1 MKVNISYSVD
11 LDEVLAD
18 AYSFYK
24 KESEKLKET
33 SKETLSTLDK
43 PFSDDGLFETLQAM
57 KNYREASTRFDEK
70 LVEISNI
77 LVGYANIRYKQQE
90 ESQRP
95 QETTKE
101 QQND

>member
-1 MKVNISYSVD
+1 
-11 LDEVLAD
+11 
-18 AYSFYK
+18 
-24 KESEKLKET
+24 
-33 SKETLSTLDK
+33 
-43 PFSDDGLFETLQAM
+43 M

>member
-11 LDEVLAD
+11 LDEVLTD
-18 AYSFYK
+18 AFSFYV

-33 SKETLSTLDK
+33 SKETLSKLAK
-43 PFSDDGLFETLQAM
+43 PFSDDSLFEVLQAM
-57 KNYREASTRFDEK
+57 KNYREASSRFDEK

-77 LVGYANIRYKQQE
+77 LIGYANIRYKQQE
-90 ESQRP
+90 EPDRA

-101 QQND
+101 QQDD